1 MISTNLLSLSIEVG
15 QITSDSG
22 LVSLGNSIRNHNE
35 LRWLFAMKDCFFA
48 SFLFN
53 ANPSRRRS
61 NQKRLGTEKQKQ
73 VLSFIYLKDFSFCAG
88 DFLKLNSIDFQCFYL
103 KQVLLSKGTILC
115 GKVKKLLMHVDQIK
129 VKINFYKSRILP
141 CKVFIFNIKILNSYY
156 QTTID
161 KNITNIAK

>member
-1 MISTNLLSLSIEVG
+1 
-15 QITSDSG
+15 
-22 LVSLGNSIRNHNE
+22 
-35 LRWLFAMKDCFFA
+35 MKDCFFA

-115 GKVKKLLMHVDQIK
+115 GKGKETV
-129 VKINFYKSRILP
+129 NAR
-141 CKVFIFNIKILNSYY
+141 
-156 QTTID
+156 
-161 KNITNIAK
+161 